1 MDEHS
6 IILVKELREKAVPN
20 LQKYADGHRL
30 YVAGLMRMQ
39 PDKAWYSDAN
49 FTIRLT
55 YGQVLP
61 YEPADGVVYDYY
73 TTLKGVMEKE
83 DPSNPE
89 FVVPAKLKELY
100 EAEGFR
106 SLCQLQGPNS
116 RSVPGQLRHHGR

>member
-1 MDEHS
+1 
-6 IILVKELREKAVPN
+6 
-20 LQKYADGHRL
+20 
-30 YVAGLMRMQ
+30 MRMQ

-83 DPSNPE
+83 DSSNPE
-89 FVVPAKLKELY
+89 SSFPP
-100 EAEGFR
+100 
-106 SLCQLQGPNS
+106 SS
-116 RSVPGQLRHHGR
+116 RSFTRRRISVPMPTARANFP